1 MDFVQILVAF
11 VQTIDDNQIN
21 YVLEGSEID
30 KERMDDVNDQS
41 DNDENFD
48 PKSFISID
56 VSEMFQKD
64 ENKIDEFNTN
74 NIHAFAYI

>member
-21 YVLEGSEID
+21 YVLEESEID

-48 PKSFISID
+48 PESFISID
-56 VSEMFQKD
+56 VSEMLQKD